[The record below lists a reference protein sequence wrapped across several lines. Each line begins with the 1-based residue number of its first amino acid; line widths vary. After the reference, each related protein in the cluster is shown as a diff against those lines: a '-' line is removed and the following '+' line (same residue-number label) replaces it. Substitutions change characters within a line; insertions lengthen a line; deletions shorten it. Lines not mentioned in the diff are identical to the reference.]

1 MCFSASGSFA
11 AAGLL
16 GVVGA
21 AALSRNNSASYRM
34 FSAIPA
40 LFAVQQ
46 AAEGVVW
53 LTMGRPDQIEIQ
65 QRAVLLFL
73 GFALLVWPVWLP
85 WSLARIERQ
94 PGRRRLLQ
102 GFCAVGAIVA
112 VYAAILLL
120 RWQPVAETAGHS
132 IRYAYSTGSRAWH
145 PVIYLAGYALPT
157 VLPLFVSSARM
168 SRVLGV
174 ALILSLAAAVLIER
188 DALTSVW
195 CFFAA
200 LLSGLVLL
208 AVTLERRCNDV
219 AAIVAV

>member
-16 GVVGA
+16 GAVGSV
-21 AALSRNNSASYRM
+21 ALARNSSVNYRM
-34 FSAIPA
+34 FSAIPV

-53 LTMGRPDQIEIQ
+53 LTMGRPDQSGLQ

-85 WSLARIERQ
+85 LSLVRIEQQ
-94 PGRRRLLQ
+94 PGRRWVLQ
-102 GFCAVGAIVA
+102 GFCWLGAGVA
-112 VYAAILLL
+112 AYATVLLL
-120 RWQPVAETAGHS
+120 RWQPMAETAGHS
-132 IRYAYSTGSRAWH
+132 IRYVYSTGSYGWY
-145 PVIYLAGYALPT
+145 PGVYLAGYALPT
-157 VLPLFVSSARM
+157 VVPLFVSSARM
-168 SRVLGV
+168 SRILGT
-174 ALILSLAAAVLIER
+174 ALILSLASAMVIER

-208 AVTLERRCNDV
+208 AVSRERHCNEAAAV
-219 AAIVAV
+219 AA

>member
-16 GVVGA
+16 GIVGTV
-21 AALSRNNSASYRM
+21 ALSRNNSTRYRM

-53 LTMGRPDQIEIQ
+53 LTMGRPDQAGVQ
-65 QRAVLLFL
+65 QRAVLMFL

-85 WSLARIERQ
+85 LSLVRIERQ
-94 PGRRRLLQ
+94 PERRWVLQ
-102 GFCAVGAIVA
+102 GFCGVGAVVA
-112 VYAAILLL
+112 AYAAVLLL
-120 RWQPVAETAGHS
+120 RWQPMAEMAGHS
-132 IRYAYSTGSRAWH
+132 IRYVYSTGSDAWY
-145 PVIYLAGYALPT
+145 PGVYLAGYALPT
-157 VLPLFVSSARM
+157 VVPLFVSSARM
-168 SRVLGV
+168 SRVLGI
-174 ALILSLAAAVLIER
+174 ALIASLAAAVVIER

-208 AVTLERRCNDV
+208 AVTRERRSTEAAAV
-219 AAIVAV
+219 AA